1 MNLFSPF
8 FSCFSF
14 YLFASVPPCPSH
26 SFDLVWIFV
35 FELLRSSAQIFVNCV
50 EMKSRETNCRGR
62 MRTLLAYRGDCRG
75 SVLIGTLDWQ
85 RGNLQCFPMKT
96 KVFQAHV
103 PDFEISGNTPAQAI
117 DRDSENV
124 PVERDEIV
132 GDNRTQWNSRIPTL
146 FRGTI
151 NTEIENSRVA

>member
-1 MNLFSPF
+1 
-8 FSCFSF
+8 
-14 YLFASVPPCPSH
+14 
-26 SFDLVWIFV
+26 
-35 FELLRSSAQIFVNCV
+35 
-50 EMKSRETNCRGR
+50 MKSRETNCRGR

-132 GDNRTQWNSRIPTL
+132 SGTTGRNGTLVSRHYFAEQLIPRLKTRALLNLPHSSIRLRDRNNSLPAFFRDFSPSL
-146 FRGTI
+146 FFLFFFCI
-151 NTEIENSRVA
+151 